1 MFGALLKSYYA
12 QKHGIDRANLFV
24 VSIIPCTA
32 KKYEV
37 QRPEMVTDGLKDVDL
52 ALTTR
57 ELAQLIRRS
66 GIVRNRLPNED
77 FDRDIVG
84 ENTGAGVIFGVTGGV
99 MEAALRTAYFAL
111 TGKEHEAIKFEQV
124 RGFNDIKDAEID
136 INGTKVRV
144 AVASGMREA
153 KKLLDQIKEG
163 KSPILHQNYGV
174 DWFDTNLFNYYSNR
188 VRDYFS
194 QYSPFDLM
202 SNRAILNDI
211 DAKVLKQ
218 MQDFVA
224 KLSKEKEFP
233 IIIRQVTIG
242 KATPNEKQLE
252 EMNNT
257 AKAVQAKQTQE
268 REAEVQ
274 LAREKAERQ
283 RAKADKAYMEEMH
296 LSTSDFISLK
306 WIETIAAKNGANIDV
321 LVGGNT
327 TSMWNVRR

>member
-1 MFGALLKSYYA
+1 MKKFLTMFSIAIMAMFSLTSCIGCTTVDADEETVLIDKPWFFG
-12 QKHGIDRANLFV
+12 HGGVQEKAVETGLEWIWWSTDTETFK
-24 VSIIPCTA
+24 IIPI
-32 KKYEV
+32 KH
-37 QRPEMVTDGLKDVDL
+37 QVDMNDL
-52 ALTTR
+52 FSDDNTPL
-57 ELAQLIRRS
+57 
-66 GIVRNRLPNED
+66 D
-77 FDRDIVG
+77 FHTIIITQI
-84 ENTGAGVIFGVTGGV
+84 EK
-99 MEAALRTAYFAL
+99 
-111 TGKEHEAIKFEQV
+111 GK
-124 RGFNDIKDAEID
+124 
-136 INGTKVRV
+136 T
-144 AVASGMREA
+144 
-153 KKLLDQIKEG
+153 
-163 KSPILHQNYGV
+163 PILLQNYGV
-174 DWFDTNLFNYYSNR
+174 DWFNTNIYNEYCNL
-188 VRDYFS
+188 VRDHIS
-194 QYSPFDLM
+194 QHSPFDLM

-211 DAKVLKQ
+211 DTKVLKQ
-218 MQDFVA
+218 MQEFVA

-321 LVGGNT
+321 LVGGNS

>member
-1 MFGALLKSYYA
+1 MKKFLAMFSIAIMAMFSLTSCIGCTTVDADEETVLIDKPWFFG
-12 QKHGIDRANLFV
+12 HGGVQEKAVETGLEWIWWSTDTETFK
-24 VSIIPCTA
+24 IIPI
-32 KKYEV
+32 KH
-37 QRPEMVTDGLKDVDL
+37 QVDMNDL
-52 ALTTR
+52 FSDDNTPL
-57 ELAQLIRRS
+57 
-66 GIVRNRLPNED
+66 D
-77 FDRDIVG
+77 FH
-84 ENTGAGVIFGVTGGV
+84 TVIITQI
-99 MEAALRTAYFAL
+99 EK
-111 TGKEHEAIKFEQV
+111 GK
-124 RGFNDIKDAEID
+124 
-136 INGTKVRV
+136 T
-144 AVASGMREA
+144 
-153 KKLLDQIKEG
+153 
-163 KSPILHQNYGV
+163 PILLQNYGV
-174 DWFDTNLFNYYSNR
+174 DWFNTNIYNEYCNL
-188 VRDYFS
+188 VRDHIS
-194 QYSPFDLM
+194 QHSPFDLM
-202 SNRAILNDI
+202 SNRAILNEI

-321 LVGGNT
+321 LVGGNS